1 MAVSSPLSAVAV
13 PVLFLLAAV
22 ASSSAFSYA
31 NGRDIRS
38 RTHLVSRIPR
48 TSTSTRTA
56 IDAAVLAPLRASP
69 DDKSSDDG
77 GLLDESVTQSPS
89 GEIARLKA
97 EMKAATDAGDMDRVM
112 TIMGTLLAL
121 EGGYESEE

>member
-1 MAVSSPLSAVAV
+1 MAVSSPLSAVSV

-22 ASSSAFSYA
+22 TSSSSAFIFS
-31 NGRDIRS
+31 NGRDVRS

-48 TSTSTRTA
+48 TSTRTA
-56 IDAAVLAPLRASP
+56 AAVLAPLHASP